1 MIFLNNKELFQ
12 QIRSI
17 WPEGPFNLV
26 GISWGGVLATEIAR
40 ILNKHSKVYMY
51 FIDSAPSTLQSA
63 IHHLGEHT
71 EMEVN
76 LLTRIFV
83 NNDAQVYRY
92 LYLERLVFS

>member
-1 MIFLNNKELFQ
+1 
-12 QIRSI
+12 
-17 WPEGPFNLV
+17 
-26 GISWGGVLATEIAR
+26 
-40 ILNKHSKVYMY
+40 MY